1 MVLTGFSPVGGD
13 DDDSMGDDDDDTVGD
28 DDDDDVANG
37 CSPDAYEENDEF
49 WLAAP
54 IAANLYT
61 ALTICSGDD
70 DFYSITL
77 SVQSLLEVDLTFF
90 QVEGD
95 IDLIVKNA
103 VGALV
108 GSSNSPPRT
117 TRASASPA
125 CRRGAIRP
133 PGAALAACLSCFS
146 ASLFSGL
153 DLWFSR
159 WRSHRVR
166 SQEPAVE

>member
-1 MVLTGFSPVGGD
+1 M
-13 DDDSMGDDDDDTVGD
+13 
-28 DDDDDVANG
+28 ANG
-37 CSPDAYEENDEF
+37 CSPYAYEENDEF

-108 GSSNSPPRT
+108 GSSNSTTDNESVSIPSLPAGIYTPPWCRSRSLSFLLFRLPFFGAGPLVFSVEESPSSKPGT
-117 TRASASPA
+117 CCRVSKTWFFFSMRRRWASVS
-125 CRRGAIRP
+125 
-133 PGAALAACLSCFS
+133 
-146 ASLFSGL
+146 
-153 DLWFSR
+153 
-159 WRSHRVR
+159 
-166 SQEPAVE
+166 